1 MKSARKHLYAVRGNL
16 VFLPTALWLTFRFR
30 WSLVRSRSQQATN
43 HKDQQ
48 CELARLWLIHLPRR
62 KFFQLFAPR
71 RWAVYADVWQPRE
84 VQHLLNRDLVFMFDA
99 DLKSPLRELM
109 RIEREAAA
117 QDAALREERAA
128 ERTAQMM
135 QGYKHP

>member
-1 MKSARKHLYAVRGNL
+1 
-16 VFLPTALWLTFRFR
+16 
-30 WSLVRSRSQQATN
+30 
-43 HKDQQ
+43 
-48 CELARLWLIHLPRR
+48 
-62 KFFQLFAPR
+62 
-71 RWAVYADVWQPRE
+71 
-84 VQHLLNRDLVFMFDA
+84 MFDA